1 MGGNQ
6 VRPSIGIPGI
16 PTDNLMVRDNVEFCT
31 GAEHVSRLAQALSS
45 CVWKR
50 PVA

>member
-1 MGGNQ
+1 MISCTGL
-6 VRPSIGIPGI
+6 
-16 PTDNLMVRDNVEFCT
+16 LMVRDNVEFCT